1 MTHPDRADVS
11 FLTSP
16 PLVSILSDLLSEV
29 YSHLCGGRVINH
41 FGKTTLGTFDR
52 ESNLNLTVISSPV
65 YYESSALEHAAT
77 KAAKQAWGL
86 PDHEA
91 LCCRTVFTPLRG
103 ECDDAQWGHD
113 CPVSCLCHIS
123 TYDDLPMKR
132 WLIDTVPNNGR
143 PFNPT
148 LHPNEALYEDE
159 AQLFKAPYESEETL
173 KMAMCVFQ
181 QETAVDMLLSSLPSD
196 TQVLTILQGRDSGNI
211 SLEASHMHGLEDLIA
226 LDIQGYNYEKSD
238 HQAEHVSST
247 RNNKL
252 TELPLGI
259 FNNVPAKMI
268 RLEGNPWHCSC
279 AMKDWQPAA
288 INKIKQQIK
297 EVCQFQYDKGSMC
310 SQKSD
315 VRYVYERRVAPRCE
329 TPTKYKHWSV
339 FQVLRKELR
348 CNKKLQNKINRKD
361 YLKKK
366 HDDYE
371 KSIKSGFQYL
381 GNSFKKQ
388 SQGVTSIILVVPLN
402 SLLLQDS

>member
-1 MTHPDRADVS
+1 MNSGCHVVCTKTPTIHKCW
-11 FLTSP
+11 FL
-16 PLVSILSDLLSEV
+16 
-29 YSHLCGGRVINH
+29 
-41 FGKTTLGTFDR
+41 
-52 ESNLNLTVISSPV
+52 SSPR
-65 YYESSALEHAAT
+65 AAG
-77 KAAKQAWGL
+77 AKL
-86 PDHEA
+86 
-91 LCCRTVFTPLRG
+91 G
-103 ECDDAQWGHD
+103 ECKDTQWGHD
-113 CPVSCLCHIS
+113 CPLSCLCHIS

-143 PFNPT
+143 PLNPT

-181 QETAVDMLLSSLPSD
+181 QETTLDMLFNSLPSD

-238 HQAEHVSST
+238 HQAERVSST

-252 TELPLGI
+252 TELPPGI
-259 FNNVPAKMI
+259 FNNMPAKMI
-268 RLEGNPWHCSC
+268 RLESNPWHCSC

-348 CNKKLQNKINRKD
+348 CNKKLQNKTNRKD

-371 KSIKSGFQYL
+371 KSITEILRYSYSAPMRQF
-381 GNSFKKQ
+381 
-388 SQGVTSIILVVPLN
+388 VTSTAE
-402 SLLLQDS
+402 